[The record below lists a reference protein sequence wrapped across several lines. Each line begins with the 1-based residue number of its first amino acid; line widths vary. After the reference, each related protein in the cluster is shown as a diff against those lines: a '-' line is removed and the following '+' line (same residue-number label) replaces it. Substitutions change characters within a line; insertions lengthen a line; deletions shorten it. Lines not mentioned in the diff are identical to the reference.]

1 MLVAFLAYVI
11 KTTTGFGT
19 AIVTV
24 SLGSLLIGTY
34 EAVLLSPVIDV
45 IGGAILFYRDPVTDS
60 KSFWIPLTI
69 AMTVGSVIGAVVL
82 KYIPPQSF
90 DILVGAVIALLGFWF
105 IISRSQK
112 GESVLETTL
121 PDRVTPADLAV
132 STFSGLC
139 GGLFAVSGPPIVYWL
154 GRRFAKFSF
163 RRTLIAVFFFANI
176 GRLIAYGAAGLLHK
190 SIVTLALF
198 SIPGIVLG
206 IFLGDRI
213 FHFLSEGWFSRIVGA
228 MLLIVSIKLLWGYL

>member
-24 SLGSLLIGTY
+24 SLGSLLIGSY

-45 IGGAILFYRDPVTDS
+45 IGGAILFYRDPVTDN
-60 KSFWIPLTI
+60 KSFWIPLTA
-69 AMTVGSVIGAVVL
+69 AMTAGSIIGAVVL
-82 KYIPPQSF
+82 KLIPMQSF
-90 DILVGAVIALLGFWF
+90 DVLVGAVIALLGFWF
-105 IISRSQK
+105 IISRSGK
-112 GESVLETTL
+112 GESDLETTL
-121 PDRVTPADLAV
+121 PNRATPADLAV

-163 RRTLIAVFFFANI
+163 RRTLIAVFFFSNV
-176 GRLIAYGAAGLLHK
+176 GRLIAYGATGLLFGRLLTM
-190 SIVTLALF
+190 TLY

-206 IFLGDRI
+206 IFLGDRL
-213 FHFLSEGWFSRIVGA
+213 FHFLSEGWFSRVVGA
-228 MLLIVSIKLLWGYL
+228 VLLIVSIKLLWGYI